1 MVVSDMICCVYF
13 YVFDKIL
20 KADFHN
26 LIPGT
31 GCNCQLADLLCSKF
45 RQCRYLGAAISS
57 FFLADGAA
65 HPLACENKGED
76 YKPG

>member
-1 MVVSDMICCVYF
+1 MVVSDMICSFYF

-31 GCNCQLADLLCSKF
+31 GCNCQLADL
-45 RQCRYLGAAISS
+45 
-57 FFLADGAA
+57 
-65 HPLACENKGED
+65 
-76 YKPG
+76 